1 MAIKN
6 AREAPR
12 ADNDW
17 EGGLGGAR
25 LFFLQIFGPKSKSLG
40 LKQRQATKNA
50 RLPRVLVQSR
60 NAAD

>member
-12 ADNDW
+12 VDNDW

-25 LFFLQIFGPKSKSLG
+25 LFFLQIFGPEAKSLG
-40 LKQRQATKNA
+40 PRQRQATKNA
-50 RLPRVLVQSR
+50 RDPRVLVQSR